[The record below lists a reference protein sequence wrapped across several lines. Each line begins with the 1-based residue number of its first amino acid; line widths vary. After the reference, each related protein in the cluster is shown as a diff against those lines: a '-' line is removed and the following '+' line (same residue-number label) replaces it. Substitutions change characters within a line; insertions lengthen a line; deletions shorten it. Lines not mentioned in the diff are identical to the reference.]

1 MTGMGCFD
9 PSSQTNFLIRIF
21 AVETKNLF
29 ANLTSAQSGE
39 AFLTLFDKANGK
51 IERIVSHGHASPAGF
66 WYDQEEDEWVAVL
79 RGTATLEFAGG
90 EQVELKA
97 GDYLTIA
104 RHVRHRVARTSDETV
119 WLAVHLR

>member
-1 MTGMGCFD
+1 M
-9 PSSQTNFLIRIF
+9 
-21 AVETKNLF
+21 ETKNLF
-29 ANLTSAQSGE
+29 AKLASAQPGE
-39 AFLTLFDKANGK
+39 EFLTLFVNANVK
-51 IERIVSHGHASPAGF
+51 IERVVSHAHASAAGF

-79 RGTATLEFAGG
+79 RGTATLEFASG

-104 RHVRHRVARTSDETV
+104 RHVQHRVARASDETV